1 MGPCPGNPYPGW
13 MYQQPTVNEINST
26 LRAIRQSKSLSL
38 SDVETLWEGRIKAV
52 VLGSYER
59 GARSLSVKRALQ
71 IAALYQVPISEI
83 FGHSEKL
90 EKSNGSKIILDLRLI
105 NHRVQQEDRFELDKY
120 THLSRLLQKIVRTRQ
135 DWNGEVISLRTT
147 DIATLT
153 VLFDES
159 EEKVLNW
166 LERETLL
173 LKIR

>member
-1 MGPCPGNPYPGW
+1 
-13 MYQQPTVNEINST
+13 
-26 LRAIRQSKSLSL
+26 
-38 SDVETLWEGRIKAV
+38 
-52 VLGSYER
+52 
-59 GARSLSVKRALQ
+59 
-71 IAALYQVPISEI
+71 VPISEI
-83 FGHSEKL
+83 FGHSEKI
-90 EKSNGSKIILDLRLI
+90 ERSNGSKIILDLRLI
-105 NHRVQQEDRFELDKY
+105 NHRVQQEGRFELEKY

-147 DIATLT
+147 DIPTLT

>member
-38 SDVETLWEGRIKAV
+38 SDVETLSEGRIKAV

>member
-1 MGPCPGNPYPGW
+1 
-13 MYQQPTVNEINST
+13 MYQQPTVSEINST

-38 SDVETLWEGRIKAV
+38 SNVEALSKGQIKAV

-71 IAALYQVPISEI
+71 IASLYQVPISEI
-83 FGHSEKL
+83 FGHR
-90 EKSNGSKIILDLRLI
+90 KSDSGNSVSRIILDLRLI
-105 NHRVQQEDRFELDKY
+105 SHRVQQEGRNELAKY
-120 THLSRLLQKIVRTRQ
+120 ITLFRLVQRIVRTRQ

-153 VLFDES
+153 MLFDES
-159 EEKVLNW
+159 EDEVMRW
-166 LERETLL
+166 LEQETLL

>member
-38 SDVETLWEGRIKAV
+38 SDVETLSEGRIKAV

-90 EKSNGSKIILDLRLI
+90 ERSNGTKIILDLRLI

>member
-38 SDVETLWEGRIKAV
+38 SDVETLSEGRIKAV

-90 EKSNGSKIILDLRLI
+90 ERSNGSKIILDLRLI
-105 NHRVQQEDRFELDKY
+105 NHRVQQEDRFELEKY

-159 EEKVLNW
+159 EETVLNW

>member
-1 MGPCPGNPYPGW
+1 

-26 LRAIRQSKSLSL
+26 RRAIRQSKSLSL
-38 SDVETLWEGRIKAV
+38 SDVETLSEGRIKAV

-90 EKSNGSKIILDLRLI
+90 ERSNGSKIILDLRLI
-105 NHRVQQEDRFELDKY
+105 NHRVQQEDRFELEKY

-135 DWNGEVISLRTT
+135 DWNGEVISLRSN

>member
-38 SDVETLWEGRIKAV
+38 SDVETLSEGRIKAV

-90 EKSNGSKIILDLRLI
+90 ERSNGSKIILDLRLI
-105 NHRVQQEDRFELDKY
+105 NHRVQQEDRFELEKY
-120 THLSRLLQKIVRTRQ
+120 THLSRLLQKIVRTRK

>member
-1 MGPCPGNPYPGW
+1 

-26 LRAIRQSKSLSL
+26 LRAIRHSKSLSL
-38 SDVETLWEGRIKAV
+38 SDVETLSQGRIKAV

-83 FGHSEKL
+83 FGNSENR
-90 EKSNGSKIILDLRLI
+90 ERSYGSKIILDLRLI
-105 NHRVQQEDRFELDKY
+105 NNRVQQEGRNEMTKY
-120 THLSRLLQKIVRTRQ
+120 INLSRLLQKIVRTRQ

-147 DIATLT
+147 DIATLAI
-153 VLFDES
+153 LFDES
-159 EEKVLNW
+159 EDDVTKW

-173 LKIR
+173 LRIR

>member
-1 MGPCPGNPYPGW
+1 

-38 SDVETLWEGRIKAV
+38 SDVERLSEGRIKAV

-83 FGHSEKL
+83 FGQRENEVGNNVSR
-90 EKSNGSKIILDLRLI
+90 IILDLRLVS
-105 NHRVQQEDRFELDKY
+105 HRVQQEARYEINKY
-120 THLSRLLQKIVRTRQ
+120 TCLFRLLQKIVRTRQ
-135 DWNGEVISLRTT
+135 DWNGEVISLRAS
-147 DIATLT
+147 DIATLAI
-153 VLFDES
+153 LFDEN
-159 EEKVLNW
+159 EGEVMRW
-166 LERETLL
+166 LEQEQLL